1 MIKEAIVKIVNKEDL
16 TYDEA
21 YTVMNE
27 IMSGETTPTQ
37 NAAFL
42 SALSTKSARAE
53 TKDEIAGCAAAM
65 RSHAVKVDTDLDL
78 FEIVGTGG
86 DNAHSFNISTT
97 SALVAAAGGMKV
109 AKHGNRAASSQCG
122 TADCLEALGVN
133 IQQSPQRCVE
143 LLEKVGMCFFFAQK
157 YHTSMKYV
165 GAIRKELGFRTVFN
179 ILGPLTNPGS
189 PSMQLLG
196 VYDDYLVN
204 PLAQVLIDLGVK
216 RGMVVYGQD
225 KLDEI
230 SMSAPTSV
238 CEIRDGWFKS
248 YTIAP
253 EDFGF
258 ERCTKADL
266 LGGTPEENAQITL
279 SILRGEKGHKRN
291 AVLMNAGA
299 SLYIGG
305 KAQSMEEGVRL
316 AADLIDSGKALETLN
331 RLIKISNRPEGE
343 SL

>member
-1 MIKEAIVKIVNKEDL
+1 MIKEAIEKIVNKEDL

-27 IMSGETTPTQ
+27 IMSGETSPTQ

-42 SALSTKSARAE
+42 AALSTKSARAE
-53 TKDEIAGCAAAM
+53 TTDEIAGCAAAM
-65 RSHAVKVDTDLDL
+65 RTHAVKVETGMEV

-109 AKHGNRAASSQCG
+109 AKHGNRAASSLCG

-133 IQQSPQRCVE
+133 IMQSPKRCIE
-143 LLEKVGMCFFFAQK
+143 LLKEAGICFFFAQK

-179 ILGPLTNPGS
+179 ILGPLTNPGT

-196 VYDDYLVN
+196 VYDEYLVE
-204 PLAQVLIDLGVK
+204 PLAQVLISLGVK
-216 RGMVVYGQD
+216 RGMVVYGQE

-230 SMSAPTSV
+230 SMSAPTTV
-238 CEIRDGWFKS
+238 CEIKDGWVKN
-248 YTIAP
+248 YVITP
-253 EDFGF
+253 EQFGL
-258 ERCTKADL
+258 ERCTKEDL
-266 LGGTPEENAQITL
+266 AGGTPEENAAITRSVL
-279 SILRGEKGHKRN
+279 GGEKGPRRN

-305 KAQSMEEGVRL
+305 KADSMKDGIAL
-316 AADLIDSGKALETLN
+316 AAELIDSGKALETLEK
-331 RLIKISNRPEGE
+331 LIEISNRPEVE
-343 SL
+343 E